1 MATINKNWKI
11 HLLAHDLGIKRSSN
25 PEKRIREY
33 CFLRVEKLLNEF
45 VHKEEGSVNS
55 LDKLLEITAA
65 KLGLMFEEIHSDD
78 DLLEIKNRY
87 VAKGELSFLEF
98 MDDFNNDTDAVLV
111 ELRNPEPWEPKL
123 TAIIDCRGYKSY
135 RAYFSKWHEIA
146 HLLSMPSQMKLP
158 FRRTR
163 TIKKDPEEILMDNIA
178 GDLGFYSP
186 LFLPEVRARTAK
198 DKRLTFSVVDELRRE
213 ICPTASFQAT
223 IRAAVERVNFP
234 CLFIIAGY
242 GLKKQEERMLKSK
255 QNLLFS
261 EEGEIFVEKFRAKQV
276 QSNNYAR
283 QQRMLIFSNMEVPK
297 DSVIFKALE
306 SFDSDQIISDFENL
320 DFWESSKGCL
330 ADFDV
335 YIEAKKMR
343 DNVWALIGAK

>member
-1 MATINKNWKI
+1 MANINENSKI

-45 VHKEEGSVNS
+45 VHKEEGSINS

-65 KLGLMFEEIHSDD
+65 KLDLMFEEVHSDN

-111 ELRNPEPWEPKL
+111 KLRNPEPWEPKL

-306 SFDSDQIISDFENL
+306 SFNSDQIISDFENL

-343 DNVWALIGAK
+343 DNVWALISAK